1 MEWNYAQRHGLRDEV
16 YHVSIPNGIEFY
28 LVACFSL
35 RLSPIASIPNGGN
48 LHEKIKE
55 LKEQIEMFQ
64 TPTGIEMRNSHIP
77 HSPPFRRILF
87 H

>member
-77 HSPPFRRILF
+77 HPPPFRRILF